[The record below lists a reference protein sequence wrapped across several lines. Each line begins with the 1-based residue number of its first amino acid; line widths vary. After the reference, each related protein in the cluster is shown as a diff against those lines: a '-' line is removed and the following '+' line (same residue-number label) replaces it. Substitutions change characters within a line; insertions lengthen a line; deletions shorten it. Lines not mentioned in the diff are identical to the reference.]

1 VIGLDVSPTAGV
13 WGTAKPSHHPSD
25 DAVDRLM
32 VEASGIRGAR
42 RTVRSLCGV
51 HRSVGEERVDVG
63 GEFVV
68 VLE

>member
-32 VEASGIRGAR
+32 VEADGMRRAR
-42 RTVRSLCGV
+42 PNVQSLCVV